1 MLNIT
6 RATTH
11 IFEGT
16 RHVSWA
22 KCRGHNFFRGYMDP
36 GKFRQLSILKA
47 QSRPRFPV
55 NCLKVI
61 LQTNP

>member
-16 RHVSWA
+16 YGKMEREQ
-22 KCRGHNFFRGYMDP
+22 FFRGYMGP
-36 GKFRQLSILKA
+36 RKFRQLSILKA
-47 QSRPRFPV
+47 QGRPRFPM
-55 NCLKVI
+55 
-61 LQTNP
+61 TT